1 MSDLPSLDVGDCPR
15 CQTKCFVSHGR
26 CTGCDRLV
34 ADTAASEFLRERMAA
49 QAHRSWSGWMQYLF
63 GKTLTFPATRH
74 ATIPEGLVDRW
85 KRQMHTSY
93 EDLPDAEKQSDHVEA
108 DLYLEIVQGAVSA
121 AVLAERE
128 ACAQLVETTP
138 VEACNCKTCMH
149 DLAAAIRARGERE
162 AT

>member
-1 MSDLPSLDVGDCPR
+1 MSKSNLEWAERITRRMWGDVL
-15 CQTKCFVSHGR
+15 TVSVN
-26 CTGCDRLV
+26 DANNAV
-34 ADTAASEFLRERMAA
+34 AS
-49 QAHRSWSGWMQYLF
+49 
-63 GKTLTFPATRH
+63 
-74 ATIPEGLVDRW
+74 
-85 KRQMHTSY
+85 
-93 EDLPDAEKQSDHVEA
+93 
-108 DLYLEIVQGAVSA
+108 